1 MNAKFVEIRENNKEL
16 SIAAQATKEVLYDDY
31 NIAINYAEATH
42 TIAYAFIKEA
52 ARFLSA
58 NKVEGEDTRLE
69 LFDLLTLGINFTD
82 TENDEKMNNFE
93 PTVIPG
99 PEMKKIIEDEQKE
112 ESEDDDE

>member
-16 SIAAQATKEVLYDDY
+16 NQAAQAAKDVLFDDY
-31 NIAINYAEATH
+31 NIAINYGEAIP

-52 ARFLSA
+52 AVFLSS
-58 NKVEGEDTRLE
+58 NKVDGEDTRLE

-82 TENDEKMNNFE
+82 TENDEKLNNFE

-99 PEMKKIIEDEQKE
+99 PEMKRIVEDEPKNN
-112 ESEDDDE
+112 DDDEE